1 LQFVAALVTTAEVFI
16 AIVLVASVGAIGLQA
31 SLSFTV
37 GLAYL
42 ALLGLIAVT
51 VATKRVPVDR
61 ALVEILELGLVALP
75 VVIAAMAM

>member
-1 LQFVAALVTTAEVFI
+1 
-16 AIVLVASVGAIGLQA
+16 
-31 SLSFTV
+31 
-37 GLAYL
+37 
-42 ALLGLIAVT
+42 LIAVT